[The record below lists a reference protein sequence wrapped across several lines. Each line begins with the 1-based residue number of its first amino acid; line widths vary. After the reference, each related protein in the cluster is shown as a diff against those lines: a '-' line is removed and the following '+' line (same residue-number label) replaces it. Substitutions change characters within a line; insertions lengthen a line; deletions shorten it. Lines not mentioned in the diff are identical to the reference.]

1 MYLYSVHCINY
12 FQMMTKVHIRDV
24 LKEAQVGFPSPSPM
38 LLDLDAKLSVSL
50 LSMAKT
56 DRYLVVNFGSCT

>member
-1 MYLYSVHCINY
+1 
-12 FQMMTKVHIRDV
+12 MMTKVQIRDV
-24 LKEAQVGFPSPSPM
+24 LKEALVGFPSPSPM

>member
-1 MYLYSVHCINY
+1 
-12 FQMMTKVHIRDV
+12 MMTKIQIRDV
-24 LKEAQVGFPSPSPM
+24 LKDAQVGFPSPSPM
-38 LLDLDAKLSVSL
+38 LLDLDAKVSVSL